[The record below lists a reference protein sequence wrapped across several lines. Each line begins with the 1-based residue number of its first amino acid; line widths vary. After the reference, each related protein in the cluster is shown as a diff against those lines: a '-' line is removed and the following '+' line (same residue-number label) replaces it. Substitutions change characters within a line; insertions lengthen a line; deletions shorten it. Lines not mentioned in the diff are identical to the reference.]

1 MILAVGEF
9 VPYFS
14 SKLEILIDMSPVN
27 YFDLFVHLSA
37 DPWLKN
43 KFRIDPYH
51 DGVIRVSASK
61 TVGFSFP
68 DLFYTFAN
76 IAYIGFHHFYFGQSH
91 VHDMITN
98 QNLKNVKTRLNFAC
112 CKMLYFKSCKSSLLF
127 QI

>member
-27 YFDLFVHLSA
+27 YFDLSVHLSA
-37 DPWLKN
+37 EPWLKH

-61 TVGFSFP
+61 TAEFSFH
-68 DLFYTFAN
+68 DLVYISAN
-76 IAYIGFHHFYFGQSH
+76 IALPSFLRVI
-91 VHDMITN
+91 
-98 QNLKNVKTRLNFAC
+98 L
-112 CKMLYFKSCKSSLLF
+112 
-127 QI
+127 